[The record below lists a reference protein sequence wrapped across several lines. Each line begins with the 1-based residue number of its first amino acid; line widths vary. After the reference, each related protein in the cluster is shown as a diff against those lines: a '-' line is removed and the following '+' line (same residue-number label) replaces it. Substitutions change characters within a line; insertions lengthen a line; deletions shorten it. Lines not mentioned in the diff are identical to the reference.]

1 MQVVKRV
8 AVRWIHARGLKP
20 VLFAAALLA
29 ATHAFAQ
36 QPLLDSAADA
46 TKLAMPAAK
55 TLTEEFV
62 WTAGDA
68 AALRPD
74 HDKFTYRDTQK
85 KTEPHFFRRE
95 FNLPH
100 VPAQATLYIAGPR
113 IVRVFL
119 NGQLVLDAHCDESS
133 PLNTH
138 VYSADGSK
146 ALRPGKNVLAIEAV
160 RGRGIVAAS
169 DSPLVQQV
177 AFGEVLTAKIVA
189 AERGLPGTVLAKT
202 DADWRSTLAAGDGW
216 QKPEFDDS
224 SWTRVQSLGPIESR
238 IEFRQWNLDAGLYDW
253 PGYMGLSPALR
264 TYTLLPAKATLL
276 TPNAQAVEHLDAL
289 TQPRAEQPFAVQ
301 ATASGPVEVMLDFG
315 KEVAGRLLVESR
327 QNATMEISYGESEA
341 EALSGKN
348 YLGVN
353 PIFAPANEVARGPK
367 SGFRY
372 VLLRFKNE
380 ERVAFRQ
387 IRLEGIAY
395 PVEYKGSFESSD
407 EKLNRIWQTAAYTV
421 HLCMQD
427 GVWDAPKRDRGWWVG
442 DLDASTAAIDAVF
455 ADNRLLNETLTH
467 LQPPVG
473 KHVNGIPSYTG
484 LWIETVAS
492 IYRRDGD
499 RRQLAARQEELHTLL
514 EKLVGELE
522 PDGSFVNRKH
532 RWLFVDWSPQMFAY
546 DDAAQLGTAMEIAR
560 ALRDGAWLMEELG
573 DRQAATQY
581 KAQAAQCIASVRT
594 RLKQIPP
601 EEATRW
607 QLSTMA
613 VLSGAAQKNDFPALW
628 QDSFRSIEADDKQT
642 QTISPYFNW
651 YLLEALTRMEHRQQ
665 ALDWL
670 RRYWGGMLDEG
681 ATSFW
686 EAYDL
691 NWPKTDPHQYLQADG
706 KTGFFVSLAHG
717 WSAGPAAWLEENV
730 LGVRAL
736 SPGYRQVE
744 IRPELLG
751 LKWAK
756 GRVPTPQGAIA
767 VELLP
772 DVTTIELPADV
783 QARVL
788 VAAANGKVL
797 VNGKLVKTEATE
809 EASRRAV
816 ELNQAGRYRIV
827 PQL

>member
-1 MQVVKRV
+1 M
-8 AVRWIHARGLKP
+8 
-20 VLFAAALLA
+20 LFAAALLA

-36 QPLLDSAADA
+36 QQQLDSAADA
-46 TKLAMPAAK
+46 TKLVQPAAIA
-55 TLTEEFV
+55 LTEEFV
-62 WTAGDA
+62 WTADDA

-85 KTEPHFFRRE
+85 KIEPHFFRKM
-95 FNLPH
+95 FDLH
-100 VPAQATLYIAGPR
+100 QVPAQATLYVAGPR
-113 IVRVFL
+113 GARVFL
-119 NGQLVLDAHCDESS
+119 NGKLVLDAQCDASS

-138 VYSADGSK
+138 VYSADVAK
-146 ALRPGKNVLAIEAV
+146 ALRPGKNLLAIEAV

-169 DSPLVQQV
+169 DSLLVQQI

-189 AERGLPGTVLAKT
+189 AERGKPGTVLAKT

-216 QKPEFDDS
+216 QQPEFDDS
-224 SWTRVQSLGPIESR
+224 RWARVQSLGPIESR

-264 TYTLLPAKATLL
+264 TYTLRPAKATLL
-276 TPNAQAVEHLDAL
+276 TQNKQAVEHLDAL
-289 TQPRAEQPFAVQ
+289 TEANTKQPFTVQ
-301 ATASGPVEVMLDFG
+301 TTASAPVEVMLDFG
-315 KEVAGRLLVESR
+315 KEVAGRLLVESEE
-327 QNATMEISYGESEA
+327 NAQMEISYGESEA

-353 PIFAPANEVARGPK
+353 PLFAPANEIARGPK

-380 ERVAFRQ
+380 ERVVFQ
-387 IRLEGIAY
+387 KIRLEGIAY
-395 PVEYKGSFESSD
+395 PVEYKGSFTSSD
-407 EKLNRIWQTAAYTV
+407 EKLNRIWQTAAYSV

-467 LQPPVG
+467 LQPPAG
-473 KHVNGIPSYTG
+473 KHVNGIPSYSG

-499 RRQLAARQEELHTLL
+499 RRQLEARRKELHTLL
-514 EKLVGELE
+514 EKLASELE

-560 ALRDGAWLMEELG
+560 ALNDGAWMMEELG
-573 DRQAATQY
+573 DRQAAAQY
-581 KAQAAQCIASVRT
+581 KERAELCLANLRT

-601 EEATRW
+601 EEAARW
-607 QLSTMA
+607 QLSAMT
-613 VLSGAAQKNDFPALW
+613 VLSGTAQKGDFPALW
-628 QDSFRSIEADDKQT
+628 QNSLRTIEADDKQT
-642 QTISPYFNW
+642 QPISPYFNW
-651 YLLEALTRMEHRQQ
+651 YLLEALTRMDHRQQ

-686 EAYDL
+686 ESYDL

-744 IRPELLG
+744 IRPDLLG
-751 LKWAK
+751 LQWAK

-767 VELLP
+767 V
-772 DVTTIELPADV
+772 DVQADATTIELPAGV

-788 VAAANGKVL
+788 AATASGKVL
-797 VNGKLVKTEATE
+797 VNGKPAKTEATE
-809 EASRRAV
+809 EASRVAV
-816 ELNQAGRYRIV
+816 ELDHAGRYRIT
-827 PQL
+827 PEP